1 MNVKNVVE
9 QDTVTN
15 MKHITKQDLYQF
27 NTDMDDIADLFL
39 DVINGN
45 NDAKEI
51 REIIEFAINKPTKED
66 E

>member
-1 MNVKNVVE
+1 MI
-9 QDTVTN
+9 
-15 MKHITKQDLYQF
+15 MKHLTKRDLYQF

-39 DVINGN
+39 DVINGK

-51 REIIEFAINKPTKED
+51 KDIIEFAINKPTKEN

>member
-1 MNVKNVVE
+1 
-9 QDTVTN
+9 

-27 NTDMDDIADLFL
+27 NADMDDIADLFL
-39 DVINGN
+39 DVINGK

-51 REIIEFAINKPTKED
+51 KDIIEFAINKPTKED

>member
-1 MNVKNVVE
+1 M
-9 QDTVTN
+9 N
-15 MKHITKQDLYQF
+15 MKHITKRDLYQF

-39 DVINGN
+39 DVINGK

-51 REIIEFAINKPTKED
+51 KEIIEFAINKPTKED

>member
-1 MNVKNVVE
+1 
-9 QDTVTN
+9 
-15 MKHITKQDLYQF
+15 MKHLTKRDLYQF

-39 DVINGN
+39 DVINGK

-51 REIIEFAINKPTKED
+51 KEIIEFAINKPTKED

>member
-1 MNVKNVVE
+1 
-9 QDTVTN
+9 
-15 MKHITKQDLYQF
+15 MKHITKRDLYQF

-39 DVINGN
+39 DVINGK

-51 REIIEFAINKPTKED
+51 KEILEFAINKPTKED

>member
-1 MNVKNVVE
+1 MNI
-9 QDTVTN
+9 
-15 MKHITKQDLYQF
+15 KHITKRDLYQF

-39 DVINGN
+39 DVINGK

-51 REIIEFAINKPTKED
+51 KDIIEFAINKPTKEN

>member
-1 MNVKNVVE
+1 
-9 QDTVTN
+9 

-39 DVINGN
+39 DVINGK

-51 REIIEFAINKPTKED
+51 KDIIEFAINKSTKED

>member
-1 MNVKNVVE
+1 MI
-9 QDTVTN
+9 

-39 DVINGN
+39 DVINGK

-51 REIIEFAINKPTKED
+51 KDIIEFAINKPTKED

>member
-1 MNVKNVVE
+1 
-9 QDTVTN
+9 
-15 MKHITKQDLYQF
+15 MKHITKRDLYQF

-39 DVINGN
+39 DVINGK

-51 REIIEFAINKPTKED
+51 KEIIEFAINKPTKED

>member
-1 MNVKNVVE
+1 MR
-9 QDTVTN
+9 
-15 MKHITKQDLYQF
+15 HITKQDLYQF

-39 DVINGN
+39 DVINGK

-51 REIIEFAINKPTKED
+51 KDIIEFAINKPTKED

>member
-1 MNVKNVVE
+1 
-9 QDTVTN
+9 
-15 MKHITKQDLYQF
+15 MKHLTKQDLYQF

-39 DVINGN
+39 DVINGK

-51 REIIEFAINKPTKED
+51 KDIIEFAINKPTKED

>member
-1 MNVKNVVE
+1 
-9 QDTVTN
+9 
-15 MKHITKQDLYQF
+15 MKHITKRDLYQF

-39 DVINGN
+39 DVINGK

-51 REIIEFAINKPTKED
+51 KEIIKFAINKPTKED

>member
-1 MNVKNVVE
+1 
-9 QDTVTN
+9 
-15 MKHITKQDLYQF
+15 MKHLTKRDLYQF

-39 DVINGN
+39 DVINGK

-51 REIIEFAINKPTKED
+51 KDIIEFAINKPTKEN

>member
-1 MNVKNVVE
+1 M
-9 QDTVTN
+9 N
-15 MKHITKQDLYQF
+15 MKHITKRDLYQF

-39 DVINGN
+39 DVINGK

-51 REIIEFAINKPTKED
+51 KDIIEFAINKPTKED

>member
-1 MNVKNVVE
+1 
-9 QDTVTN
+9 

-39 DVINGN
+39 DVINGK

-51 REIIEFAINKPTKED
+51 KDIIEFAINQPTKED

>member
-1 MNVKNVVE
+1 M
-9 QDTVTN
+9 N
-15 MKHITKQDLYQF
+15 MKQITKQDLYQF

-39 DVINGN
+39 DVINGK

-51 REIIEFAINKPTKED
+51 KDIIEFAINKPTKED

>member
-1 MNVKNVVE
+1 MI
-9 QDTVTN
+9 
-15 MKHITKQDLYQF
+15 MKHLTKRDLYQF

-39 DVINGN
+39 DVINGK

-51 REIIEFAINKPTKED
+51 KDIIEFAINKPIKEN

>member
-1 MNVKNVVE
+1 
-9 QDTVTN
+9 

-39 DVINGN
+39 DVINGK

-51 REIIEFAINKPTKED
+51 KEIIEFAINKPTKED

>member
-1 MNVKNVVE
+1 
-9 QDTVTN
+9 
-15 MKHITKQDLYQF
+15 MKHITRPDLYQF

-39 DVINGN
+39 DVINGK

-51 REIIEFAINKPTKED
+51 KEIIEFAINKPTKED

>member
-1 MNVKNVVE
+1 M
-9 QDTVTN
+9 N
-15 MKHITKQDLYQF
+15 MKHITKRDLYQF

-51 REIIEFAINKPTKED
+51 KEIIEFAINKPTKEN

>member
-1 MNVKNVVE
+1 MI
-9 QDTVTN
+9 

-39 DVINGN
+39 DVINGT